1 MTAKFGARAETPKE
15 AEQLI
20 LKVASIICE
29 EEGIE
34 AKSDFMR
41 RPQIRCIVDGA
52 GLRPCEP
59 MIAAT
64 ARPIS
69 GNDRL
74 RSEECRGPNG
84 QNATVT
90 VRGLK
95 KRHRNSLQLPRGLG
109 RVGQGK
115 AWKMWAN
122 HWYVTVAPCVVA
134 CFVGRCTERRVEPNR
149 SDSFRR

>member
-1 MTAKFGARAETPKE
+1 VEERTPKE

-20 LKVASIICE
+20 LKVASMICE

-34 AKSDFMR
+34 AKSDFVR
-41 RPQIRCIVDGA
+41 RPQIGCIVDGA

-59 MIAAT
+59 RT

-69 GNDRL
+69 GNGRL

-95 KRHRNSLQLPRGLG
+95 KRHRDSLQLPHGLG

-115 AWKMWAN
+115 AWKMWAS
-122 HWYVTVAPCVVA
+122 H
-134 CFVGRCTERRVEPNR
+134 
-149 SDSFRR
+149 